1 MSKGIFRDT
10 DYSVGFAELFFDL
23 VFVFAIT
30 QVSHFLLVHYDP
42 KGALQA
48 GILFQAIWMVWI
60 YTTWVLNQI
69 DPERGSVRALL
80 FSLMLGGLFVSMAL
94 PQAFEGRGLVFAVA
108 FSAMQIGRT
117 LFFYIALQRLV
128 SGKLAYRRILIWFIL
143 SSVFWVTGG
152 LADPDMRVWLWLAAI
167 GVEFIAAPVG
177 FFVPGLGRAQTTDWT
192 INGGHIAERCGLFVI
207 ICLGESLL
215 VSGATFAATEWT
227 VANTVAFIA
236 SFCGTI
242 GMWWVYFHIGH
253 KRGAEQIER
262 SDDPGKIARLVFSYF
277 HIPIVAGIVLAAV
290 GAERAIAHPADPAT
304 VAETAS
310 VMGGLLLFLVGN
322 GLFKQASGRAFPRS
336 HLFGLTLCAV
346 LIAVGPVTNL
356 LVMNILSAAIL
367 LLVAIWEHRS
377 IAGANLA

>member
-10 DYSVGFAELFFDL
+10 DYRVGFAELFFDL

-30 QVSHFLLVHYDP
+30 QVSHFLLVHYDLT
-42 KGALQA
+42 GALQT

-69 DPERGSVRALL
+69 DPERTAVRALL

-94 PQAFEGRGLVFAVA
+94 PRAFEDRGLVFALA
-108 FSAMQIGRT
+108 FTAMQIGRS
-117 LFFYIALQRLV
+117 LFFYVALQRLV
-128 SGKLAYRRILIWFIL
+128 SGRLAYKRITIWF
-143 SSVFWVTGG
+143 VFSALFWISGG
-152 LADPDMRVWLWLAAI
+152 LAAPDMRVWLWLAAI
-167 GVEFIAAPVG
+167 GVEFFAAPLG

-227 VANTVAFIA
+227 TTNTSAFLA

-253 KRGAEQIER
+253 KRGAEQIEH
-262 SDDPGKIARLVFSYF
+262 SDDPGRIARLVFSYF

-290 GAERAIAHPADPAT
+290 GAERAIAHPGDAASL
-304 VAETAS
+304 AESAS
-310 VMGGLLLFLVGN
+310 VMGGLFLFLLGN
-322 GLFKQASGRAFPRS
+322 ALFKQASGRAFPRS
-336 HLFGLTLCAV
+336 HLFGLTLCG
-346 LIAVGPVTNL
+346 IAIAAGPATNL
-356 LVMNILSAAIL
+356 LVLNIVSAAIL
-367 LLVAIWEHRS
+367 LLVAIWEDRS
-377 IAGANLA
+377 IAAANLS

>member
-10 DYSVGFAELFFDL
+10 DYRVGFAELFFDL

-30 QVSHFLLVHYDP
+30 QVSHFLLMHYDLI
-42 KGALQA
+42 GALQT

-69 DPERGSVRALL
+69 DPERASVRALL

-94 PQAFEGRGLVFAVA
+94 PRAFEDRGLVFALA

-117 LFFYIALQRLV
+117 VFFYIALQRLV
-128 SGKLAYRRILIWFIL
+128 TGRLAYKRILIWFIF

-152 LADPDMRVWLWLAAI
+152 LAEPDMRVWLWLAAI
-167 GVEFIAAPVG
+167 TVEFIAAPLR

-215 VSGATFAATEWT
+215 VSGVAFAATEWT
-227 VANTVAFIA
+227 TTNTAAFLA
-236 SFCGTI
+236 SFSGTI
-242 GMWWVYFHIGH
+242 GMWWVYFHVGH
-253 KRGAEQIER
+253 KRGTEQIEH
-262 SDDPGKIARLVFSYF
+262 SDDPGRIARLVFSYF
-277 HIPIVAGIVLAAV
+277 HIPIVAGVVLAAV
-290 GAERAIAHPADPAT
+290 GAERAIAHPGDAAT
-304 VAETAS
+304 LAESAS
-310 VMGGLLLFLVGN
+310 VMGGLFLFLLGN

-336 HLFGLTLCAV
+336 HLFGLMLCGVA
-346 LIAVGPVTNL
+346 IAAGPLTNL
-356 LVMNILSAAIL
+356 LVLNIVSAAIL
-367 LLVAIWEHRS
+367 LLVAIWEDRS
-377 IAGANLA
+377 INASSDP